1 MKSLYI
7 DKFKSNNADIEITYN
22 DNINEVEMWV
32 SVAEFVEK
40 KVIEKEE
47 LKQIINRLTE
57 IYNEIKG

>member
-1 MKSLYI
+1 VKSLYI

-40 KVIEKEE
+40 KLSKKKNLNKLLID
-47 LKQIINRLTE
+47 L
-57 IYNEIKG
+57 